1 MFRFASAHG
10 ESCKCLI
17 TLVKSTS
24 NGGGRRAAALMRN
37 KRTLRVADEAAF
49 FLDNFETILLRQGC
63 SRALVEQF
71 AYELYEI
78 LVGRLPAGAWTDR
91 AQYVGLD
98 PFHAMH
104 SQYRFT
110 EGYVTGLYS
119 ANERE
124 VVLYSISI
132 ALPAEDAMAMSVA

>member
-1 MFRFASAHG
+1 
-10 ESCKCLI
+10 
-17 TLVKSTS
+17 
-24 NGGGRRAAALMRN
+24 MRN
-37 KRTLRVADEAAF
+37 KRTLRVAEEAAF

-63 SRALVEQF
+63 ARTVVEQF
-71 AYELYEI
+71 AYELFDV
-78 LVGRLPAGAWTDR
+78 LVGRLPTGAWTDR

-98 PFHAMH
+98 PFHPMH

-132 ALPAEDAMAMSVA
+132 VLPVTNAMAASSVA